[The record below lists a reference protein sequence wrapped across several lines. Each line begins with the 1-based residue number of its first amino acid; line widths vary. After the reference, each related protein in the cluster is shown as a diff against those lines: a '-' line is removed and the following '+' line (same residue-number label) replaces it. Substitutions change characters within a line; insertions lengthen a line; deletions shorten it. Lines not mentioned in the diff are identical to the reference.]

1 MNNYLY
7 LMTFKDSFGFD
18 YYKVGVSNNVEKR
31 KQGLQKD
38 IDFELKIIYEKYLE
52 NTYEFENE
60 IKKKY
65 KCKNVSHY
73 ISGKI
78 KPKKKL
84 LPNNTEWFHFIK
96 DEIDHIKN
104 YLQGFNFVTKK
115 TKKKNIY
122 DTKLKNKKLYS
133 TDILDNYK
141 KFAYKTKYKGMWY
154 YQLSH
159 KQYKYILGM
168 IHSKKFGKSDMVFLK
183 NCCKNFQSHKK
194 INKSKYDY
202 LKYLAINYETRR

>member
-1 MNNYLY
+1 MNKYLY

-18 YYKVGVSNNVEKR
+18 YYKVGVSNNVPKR

-38 IDFELKIIYEKYLE
+38 IDFELKIIYQKYLE
-52 NTYEFENE
+52 NTYGFENE

-84 LPNNTEWFHFIK
+84 LPNNTEWFHFMK
-96 DEIDHIKN
+96 DEIDYIKN
-104 YLQGFNFVTKK
+104 YLQGFNFKIKK

-122 DTKLKNKKLYS
+122 DTKFKNKKLYS
-133 TDILDNYK
+133 TDILDNNK
-141 KFAYKTKYKGMWY
+141 KFAYKSKYKGMWY
-154 YQLSH
+154 YQLSL
-159 KQYKYILGM
+159 KQYKHILVM
-168 IHSKKFGKSDMVFLK
+168 IKTKKFSKSEFVFLQ
-183 NCCKNFQSHKK
+183 NCCEYFQSHKK
-194 INKSKYDY
+194 INEIKYSY
-202 LKYLAINYETRR
+202 LKYLATNYESA